1 LGLRT
6 EDGHDPKHKSVD
18 DASLLATVLET
29 GSMNYEGTTG
39 LTEGTFQI
47 SARHLP
53 YYRDGEPID
62 RVLVLLQDSVDL

>member
-1 LGLRT
+1 
-6 EDGHDPKHKSVD
+6 
-18 DASLLATVLET
+18 
-29 GSMNYEGTTG
+29 MNYEGTTG